1 MIRHAWIGVLVLVV
15 AVPAR
20 SQDVPRPATPP
31 TRTEESQLA
40 RLIADRR
47 DPQGRRCELR
57 AVVSTGN
64 LRYLACGDAG
74 VWTVRITPGRPAAEV
89 VDQRATTGIASGF
102 FVRDGNLWVETTTV
116 TAERMAPVAAD
127 ATVQNGLLP
136 TAEAIGGSAVS
147 AAAATQ
153 TPAAPSPTP
162 PPAQPSAAAEPA
174 LPPLS
179 PVPQTAAPPATPR
192 RVLTSPDFA
201 APDAKVVEVAEGFAT
216 IDMGAV
222 HGVAPGDHV
231 LFQNS
236 TIERIGPG
244 ETAVRDERVA
254 VGVVAVIGKQRT
266 KVKLGVDERVPVGAS
281 ARPTREPISS
291 SSFSPPRLAGVWEV
305 GFTARPFIVVDNFGV
320 GASLEGRLGYRFDI
334 PLHLEALIL
343 PATIAT
349 GRNDGVGAFGAI
361 GTASFDTRYFEIGLG
376 VGAQTMNDPAFDLR
390 AGTGTTV
397 AQRLRIGAVDG
408 GMLEAFTYI
417 VLFHQKFEFSE
428 LIVHGQLP
436 VGERAWFVIN
446 AGGGSLGTGF
456 GEIGVRLLVSG
467 NGDVG
472 SFFVTP
478 TIGGIHVFRTRFCA
492 SSGFNCGTVDYAGPH
507 AGFGADWRF

>member
-1 MIRHAWIGVLVLVV
+1 VR
-15 AVPAR
+15 
-20 SQDVPRPATPP
+20 
-31 TRTEESQLA
+31 
-40 RLIADRR
+40 
-47 DPQGRRCELR
+47 
-57 AVVSTGN
+57 TGN

-74 VWTVRITPGRPAAEV
+74 VWTVRITPGRLAAEV
-89 VDQRATTGIASGF
+89 VDQRATTGIAGGF

-116 TAERMAPVAAD
+116 TAERMAPVGSD

-136 TAEAIGGSAVS
+136 SAEAIGGSAVIAAAPTEP
-147 AAAATQ
+147 AAAAI
-153 TPAAPSPTP
+153 PTP
-162 PPAQPSAAAEPA
+162 PSAQPSAAAEAA
-174 LPPLS
+174 LPPVG
-179 PVPQTAAPPATPR
+179 PAPQTAAPPDTPH
-192 RVLTSPDFA
+192 RVPTSPDFA

-216 IDMGAV
+216 IDMGSV

-231 LFQNS
+231 LFQKS

-291 SSFSPPRLAGVWEV
+291 SAFSPPRLPGLWEV
-305 GFTARPFIVVDNFGV
+305 GFMARPFLVVDNFGV
-320 GASLEGRLGYRFDI
+320 GASLEGRLGYRFDA
-334 PLHLEALIL
+334 PVHLEALIL
-343 PATIAT
+343 PATVAT
-349 GRNDGVGAFGAI
+349 GRRDGVGAFGAV

-376 VGAQTMNDPAFDLR
+376 VGGQTMNDPAFDLR
-390 AGTGTTV
+390 PGTGTTI
-397 AQRLRIGAVDG
+397 AQRLRVGAVDG

-417 VLFHQKFEFSE
+417 VLFHQKFEFSQ

-446 AGGGSLGTGF
+446 GGGGSLGSGF
-456 GEIGVRLLVSG
+456 GEIGVRLLISG
-467 NGDVG
+467 NGDAG

-478 TIGGIHVFRTRFCA
+478 TVGGTHVFRTRFC
-492 SSGFNCGTVDYAGPH
+492 SSDGFNCGMVDYAGPH